1 MGKDTIKELEKLIES
16 LKTLVD
22 DKNWELAFED
32 TNGRLDIYEQTLKQ
46 VIKTAFDDIVKL
58 KVGRA
63 TEDGHYRE

>member
-1 MGKDTIKELEKLIES
+1 MGKDTIEELEKLIES
-16 LKTLVD
+16 LKNIVD

-46 VIKTAFDDIVKL
+46 VIKTAFDDVVKL

>member
-1 MGKDTIKELEKLIES
+1 MGKDTIEELEKLIES
-16 LKTLVD
+16 LKNIVD

-46 VIKTAFDDIVKL
+46 VIKTAFGGVVKL

-63 TEDGHYRE
+63 TEDGHYRG

>member
-1 MGKDTIKELEKLIES
+1 MGKDTIEELEKLLES
-16 LKTLVD
+16 LKNIVD

-46 VIKTAFDDIVKL
+46 VIKTAFDDVVKL